1 MGVGA
6 GLYMYVVVVQK
17 FTFAISSPDE
27 FLFPIVDTCFSSEYI
42 AQQSCE
48 LVRIWRVFGNFLR
61 LVFSASRVQHISDLR
76 SKFILRPHHLWK
88 YGKHRAFEG

>member
-27 FLFPIVDTCFSSEYI
+27 FLFPIVDTCLSCEDI
-42 AQQSCE
+42 AWQSCAMAPRWQFLATF
-48 LVRIWRVFGNFLR
+48 LVPAFA
-61 LVFSASRVQHISDLR
+61 ASRVQHISDMH
-76 SKFILRPHHLWK
+76 S
-88 YGKHRAFEG
+88 